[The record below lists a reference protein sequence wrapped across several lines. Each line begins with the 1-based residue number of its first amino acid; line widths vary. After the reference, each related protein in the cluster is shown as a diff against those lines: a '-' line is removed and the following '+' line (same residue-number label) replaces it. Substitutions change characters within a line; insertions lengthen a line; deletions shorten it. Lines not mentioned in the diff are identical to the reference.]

1 MSLPVRNIL
10 FLCTGNS
17 ARSILAEAIANK
29 VGKPHFRA
37 FSAGSRP
44 TGKVNPD
51 AIELLI
57 DLGYETARLRSKSWT
72 EFALPG
78 APALDVVITVC
89 DSAAGEAC
97 PVWPACAAEA
107 ASARRRPGRPLTA
120 HWGMSDPA
128 AARGRAARSAFAET
142 YRLLELRIQALVE
155 LPFDQLDAEQ
165 LRRKLREIGSYGM
178 MAIML

>member
-29 VGKPHFRA
+29 LGKPRLRA
-37 FSAGSRP
+37 FSAGSHP

-72 EFALPG
+72 EFTMPG

-89 DSAAGEAC
+89 DSAAKETC
-97 PVWPACAAEA
+97 PLWPGHPL
-107 ASARRRPGRPLTA
+107 SAR
-120 HWGMSDPA
+120 WGMSDPA
-128 AARGRAARSAFAET
+128 TARGRAARGAFAEA
-142 YRLLELRIQALVE
+142 YRLLELRISALVE
-155 LPFDQLDAEQ
+155 LPFDELDTEH
-165 LRRKLREIGSYGM
+165 LRRKLREIGSCGM

>member
-29 VGKPHFRA
+29 MGKPRFRA
-37 FSAGSRP
+37 FSAGSHP
-44 TGKVNPD
+44 TGRVNPD

-57 DLGYETARLRSKSWT
+57 DLGYETAKLRSKSWT
-72 EFALPG
+72 ELAQAD
-78 APALDVVITVC
+78 APALDIVITVC
-89 DSAAGEAC
+89 DSAARETC
-97 PVWPACAAEA
+97 PVWP
-107 ASARRRPGRPLTA
+107 GHPLSA
-120 HWGMSDPA
+120 HWGMPDPA
-128 AARGRAARSAFAET
+128 TAKGRAARSAFAET
-142 YRLLELRIQALVE
+142 YRLLELRIGALVE
-155 LPFDQLDAEQ
+155 LPFDELDAEQ

>member
-29 VGKPHFRA
+29 LGRPRFRA
-37 FSAGSRP
+37 FSAGSHP

-72 EFALPG
+72 EFTMPG
-78 APALDVVITVC
+78 APTLDIVITVC
-89 DSAAGEAC
+89 DSAAKETC
-97 PVWPACAAEA
+97 PVWP
-107 ASARRRPGRPLTA
+107 GHPLAA
-120 HWGMSDPA
+120 HWSMSDPA
-128 AARGRAARSAFAET
+128 TAKGRGARGAFAEA
-142 YRLLELRIQALVE
+142 YRLLELRISALVE
-155 LPFDQLDAEQ
+155 LPFDEPDTEH

>member
-29 VGKPHFRA
+29 IGKPRFRA
-37 FSAGSRP
+37 FSAGSHP

-57 DLGYETARLRSKSWT
+57 DLGYETATFRSKSWT
-72 EFALPG
+72 EFARPG
-78 APALDVVITVC
+78 APVLDAVITVC
-89 DSAAGEAC
+89 DSAAREAC
-97 PVWPACAAEA
+97 PVWPGHPV
-107 ASARRRPGRPLTA
+107 SA
-120 HWGMSDPA
+120 HWSMSDPA
-128 AARGRAARSAFAET
+128 QARGRAARSAMAEA
-142 YRLLELRIQALVE
+142 YRLLELRIGALVE
-155 LPFDQLDAEQ
+155 LPFDELDAGQ
-165 LRRKLREIGSYGM
+165 LRRTLREIGTYGM